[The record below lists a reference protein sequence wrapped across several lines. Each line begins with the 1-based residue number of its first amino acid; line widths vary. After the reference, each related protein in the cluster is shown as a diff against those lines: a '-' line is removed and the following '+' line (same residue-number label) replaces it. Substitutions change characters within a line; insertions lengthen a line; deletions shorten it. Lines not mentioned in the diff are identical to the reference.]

1 MVASLRTFADDA
13 GHMPAEWIHL
23 TSLAEG
29 AAVSKLPVEARR
41 ILARA
46 SHAARLGVLFVDLPY
61 FASFEQ
67 ELVRYVLHLAPQGNP
82 WGDRTHADAVGIL
95 VAVVRRAAATPVW
108 LERDENRA
116 FALGLASHLAI
127 DRAVHPLVN
136 WLAERDVAEGRSKG
150 NHAAA
155 HREVEKFQSI
165 CFHETYFG
173 SDMLGTRAMS
183 AHLGVRGMDR
193 LERSAPAAMGVAAMR
208 DALGSAPSLTDLAR
222 WGRSFGRYTRILA
235 SPLGKTIA
243 PPAVKD
249 PARPRYLHGRWGTFS
264 SILEEAIHASVPM
277 LETVWSMLEG
287 APRELTTEEVSAT
300 LSRVF
305 GPGTI
310 DPPGATFRLPG

>member
-1 MVASLRTFADDA
+1 MPA
-13 GHMPAEWIHL
+13 MPAEWIHL

-29 AAVSKLPVEARR
+29 AAVANLPAEARR
-41 ILARA
+41 VLARA

-67 ELVRYVLHLAPQGNP
+67 ELVRYLLHVAPRGNP
-82 WGDRTHADAVGIL
+82 WGDRTHTEAVAIL
-95 VAVVRRAAATPVW
+95 VAVVRRAAETEDP

-136 WLAERDVAEGRSKG
+136 WLAERDVAEGLSKG

-173 SDMLGTRAMS
+173 SDALGTRAMS
-183 AHLGVRGMDR
+183 DHLAVRGMDR
-193 LERSAPAAMGVAAMR
+193 LERSGPAALGVAAMH
-208 DALGSAPSLTDLAR
+208 DALGSAPKLGELAR
-222 WGRSFGRYTRILA
+222 WGRSFGRYTQILA

-243 PPAVKD
+243 PQDVKD
-249 PARPRYLHGRWGTFS
+249 AARPRYVHGRWGNFANA
-264 SILEEAIHASVPM
+264 LEEAIRSSVPV

-287 APRELTTEEVSAT
+287 PPRKLTTDDVSTT
-300 LSRVF
+300 LFAVF

-310 DPPGATFRLPG
+310 DPPGSTFRMPS

>member
-1 MVASLRTFADDA
+1 
-13 GHMPAEWIHL
+13 MPAEWIHL

-29 AAVSKLPVEARR
+29 AAVAKLPTDARR
-41 ILARA
+41 VLARA

-67 ELVRYVLHLAPQGNP
+67 ELVRYLLHLAPQGNP
-82 WGDRTHADAVGIL
+82 WGDRTHSEAVAIL
-95 VAVVRRAAATPVW
+95 VAVVRRAAETADSFA
-108 LERDENRA
+108 RDENRA

-136 WLAERDVAEGRSKG
+136 WLAERDVADGLSKG

-173 SDMLGTRAMS
+173 GDALGTRAMS

-193 LERSAPAAMGVAAMR
+193 LERSAPAMLGIAAMH
-208 DALGSAPSLTDLAR
+208 DALGSAPKLGDLAR
-222 WGRSFGRYTRILA
+222 WGRSFGRYTQILA

-243 PPAVKD
+243 PPEVKEA
-249 PARPRYLHGRWGTFS
+249 ARPRYVHGRWGTFANV
-264 SILEEAIHASVPM
+264 LEEAIHASVPVV
-277 LETVWSMLEG
+277 ETVWSMLEG
-287 APRELTTEEVSAT
+287 PPRKLSHEDVTAT
-300 LSRVF
+300 LFGVF

-310 DPPGATFRLPG
+310 DPPGSTFRMPS